1 MSEIDDLLNTVGI
14 PSTTQIASRVQETT
28 ENAPTIQSMSNEAF
42 DEVLNELGFNDN
54 SEDTEEIEEREEIP
68 LTPMS
73 EEDVLE
79 ACRQVAEDNLR
90 QGVSSV
96 ESTIQTGNGILD
108 QINQDYEVR
117 VDTAVDTSL
126 LDAAIEASLASI
138 ELSQVDSPTR
148 EVIEALRAGLESI
161 SDTRESAIARLD
173 IPEDHQTIEVQEDAN
188 HIEPNSPTLL
198 LDATTSRF
206 SGTEWYN
213 EIQKKSVILAGL
225 GGVGS
230 HFCFQLARM
239 NIAKLVLYDDDI
251 VEPANMSG
259 QLYGT
264 VDVGKLKVDAMASAI
279 TNYTS
284 MRNVYAIGEKFT
296 KDSEAGDVMICGFDS
311 MAARNNFFKL
321 WYEHVQSK
329 PENERKNCLF
339 IDGRLDVSMLQVLCV
354 RGDDEYNIERYRKE
368 FLFTDH
374 AAEHTV
380 CSMKQ
385 TTYLA
390 CMIGSIMVNLF
401 TNWVAGLLNPII
413 PYDLPFFTAY
423 EAQNMLFNTEN

>member
-1 MSEIDDLLNTVGI
+1 MSKIDDLLNTVGI
-14 PSTTQIASRVQETT
+14 SSTTQIASRVQEAT
-28 ENAPTIQSMSNEAF
+28 ENTSTVQSMPSEAF
-42 DEVLNELGFNDN
+42 DEVLDELGFNDN
-54 SEDTEEIEEREEIP
+54 SEDTEEIEEQEEVP
-68 LTPMS
+68 PTPTP
-73 EEDVLE
+73 EEGILE
-79 ACRQVAEDNLR
+79 ACRQVVEDNLR

-108 QINQDYEVR
+108 QINQDYEVK
-117 VDTAVDTSL
+117 VDTAIDTSS

-138 ELSQVDSPTR
+138 ELSQVDPPTR
-148 EVIEALRAGLESI
+148 DVVEYLRARLESI
-161 SDTRESAIARLD
+161 SDTRESAVARLD
-173 IPEDHQTIEVQEDAN
+173 IPEDHQTIEVQEDPN
-188 HIEPNSPTLL
+188 QIEPNSPTLL

-230 HFCFQLARM
+230 HCCLQLARM

-264 VDVGKLKVDAMASAI
+264 VDVGRLKVDAMASAI

-311 MAARNNFFKL
+311 MAARKNFFKL

-329 PENERKNCLF
+329 PKEERKNCLF
-339 IDGRLDVSMLQVLCV
+339 IDGRLDVSMLQVLCI
-354 RGDDEYNIERYRKE
+354 RGDDEYNIQRYKEE
-368 FLFTDH
+368 FLFTDY
-374 AAEHTV
+374 AAEQTV

-413 PYDLPFFTAY
+413 PYDLPFFTVY
-423 EAQNMLFNTEN
+423 DAQNMLFNTEN